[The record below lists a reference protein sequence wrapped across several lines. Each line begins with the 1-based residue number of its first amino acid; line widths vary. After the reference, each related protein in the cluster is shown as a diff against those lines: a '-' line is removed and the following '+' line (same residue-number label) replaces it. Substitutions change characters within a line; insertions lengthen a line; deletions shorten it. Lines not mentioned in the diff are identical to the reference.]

1 MALGKLLKLGGIDN
15 SIPRTQQSLG
25 RFRVARNVRPTVD
38 GYIVPRS
45 GQEDIENLPPTVDYV
60 HYMSQHNEERLS
72 VVKNSSDS
80 KLYVCSDKYNG
91 GGFSQIPMQQFPTGQ
106 SCVTSSSN
114 VQNNSIMSYMRS
126 NTTYFF
132 NPYFSATGSSQAF
145 FKYDGIEISSAGV
158 LQPKVFSTDYNTAA
172 SPSLY
177 VRVIQHQM
185 DFQNNE
191 PVSEF
196 VQFEAN
202 NVTFLNISTNGGN
215 LIGSPEVL
223 PTAVIG
229 SKDQGIKFTNTNYF
243 RDGVTYTYNAGTND
257 FTVTTADTNIT
268 QTSQIG
274 SYVFVRN
281 FFIKKYVSALSPNNG
296 LNEDS
301 YIIALKIKSV
311 LSAGSIKLDAA
322 NIKVLNSLKEWVT
335 PTLINVPAF
344 IASLNLYGTRK
355 YFSLWTST
363 TALGNYVF
371 RTMLPAF
378 PESSGS
384 SDSAL
389 YSVTGTS
396 DITPYGFSMG
406 NNLGDWYDV
415 TSLKLC
421 LNSVYSFGNL
431 LGICNFQDLLIAF
444 SDDLLWFSDTTQ
456 PQPSY
461 EQFSKINFIKVGDTQ
476 DGKVVSVCG
485 TADFLYVGRERKNY
499 YITGNIT
506 TGNYRVK
513 EIPEAEVGPW
523 VNNASTNIKDY
534 VIILTA
540 IGMYAVEDGGR
551 CTKISNRVSQNFNAY
566 SDIPTPEDV
575 VFKLSGTT
583 GTTLT
588 PVNSL
593 AGLSIVYDEFRE
605 YIAICQKNNVA
616 GNPVLLFHVP
626 TTEFYEWENL
636 NIDQDKQV
644 SCIHFQDSYLYVGE
658 FDIGYTN
665 AVETKENRT
674 ISLDGSISPAK
685 LYLAWMTAE
694 EPSLEKQALQL
705 KIFGS
710 IYPESNTESLE
721 VVHFKDWDI
730 STKLTDAMLIP
741 ISGTYYHKK
750 RLNSDKVLALSCG
763 IEVNNNTTFRFEGM
777 EVEFMPIQ
785 QGMKK

>member
-1 MALGKLLKLGGIDN
+1 VALGKLLKLGGIDN

-45 GQEDIENLPPTVDYV
+45 GQEDLGMLPAGINYI
-60 HYMSQHNEERLS
+60 HYMSQHNNDKLS
-72 VVKNSSDS
+72 IVDKTGVNNVVVLKNS
-80 KLYVCSDKYNG
+80 
-91 GGFSQIPMQQFPTGQ
+91 FQIPMQVFPTGE
-106 SCVTSSSN
+106 SCTTAVSN
-114 VQNNSIMSYMRS
+114 VENNSFMSYMRN

-132 NPYFSATGSSQAF
+132 NPYIAGNRSTQAL
-145 FKYDGIEISSAGV
+145 FKYDGVEISSAGV
-158 LQPKVFSTDYNTAA
+158 LQPKVFSTDYNVIA

-202 NVTFLNISTNGGN
+202 NVSLLNISSNGGN
-215 LIGSPEVL
+215 LIGSPEVI
-223 PTAVIG
+223 PSTVIE
-229 SKDQGIKFTNTNYF
+229 SKGTGIFGTRLTDTNYF
-243 RDGVTYTYNAGTND
+243 RVGVTYTYNAGTND
-257 FTVTTADTNIT
+257 FTVTTSDTNI
-268 QTSQIG
+268 QHASQIG

-281 FFIKKYVSALSPNNG
+281 FFIEKYVSALSPNNG
-296 LNEDS
+296 LSENS

-311 LSAGSIKLDAA
+311 LSSGSIKLDAA
-322 NIKVLNSLKEWVT
+322 NIKVLNSKKEWVT
-335 PTLINVPAF
+335 PTLIDVPAF
-344 IASLNLYGTRK
+344 IASLDLYGTRK
-355 YFSLWTST
+355 YYSIWTST
-363 TALGNYVF
+363 TVNGNYVF
-371 RTMLPAF
+371 RYMLPAF
-378 PESSGS
+378 PESIGS
-384 SDSAL
+384 SDSTFV
-389 YSVTGTS
+389 SVTGPS
-396 DITPYGFSMG
+396 DVRDFGFSMG

-421 LNSVYSFGNL
+421 LNSVYPFGNL

-523 VNNASTNIKDY
+523 VNNASINIKDY
-534 VIILTA
+534 VIIITA
-540 IGMYAVEDGGR
+540 IGMYAIEDGGR

-593 AGLSIVYDEFRE
+593 AGLSIAYDEFRE

-665 AVETKENRT
+665 AVETVENRT
-674 ISLDGSISPAK
+674 IPLDGSISPAK